1 MALIP
6 EADGAQL
13 PTKPETAEGRDF
25 RSGYSTFDIVIRLGL
40 IGLLIY
46 WALKVV
52 GPFVTVALWSAI
64 LVVALYPLFEWLTR
78 QLRSPKLAAVLLT
91 LLCLAIVIGPV
102 AWLGFA
108 IIGGAEFVV
117 RALDTLLIPA
127 PPESVKGWPLI
138 GAQIFRWWTL
148 AATDTQAILLEVV
161 PRLKPFA
168 SKLLEL
174 AGSGLLGLLEFI
186 ASIIIAGFLYVP
198 GPRLAKG
205 LRSTL
210 RRISGE
216 RADEMMHLA
225 GTTILNVSRGVV
237 GIALVQSLLA
247 GIGFVVAGIG
257 GAGFL
262 TFLALILGIVQI
274 GPSVLL
280 VPMII
285 WSWVSM
291 DTTHALLF
299 TAYMIP
305 VSLFDNVCKPVVMA
319 RGTRDAHARDPRGRH
334 WRHDCLRDQRPFSRP
349 DHSLRGLGPSG
360 ALGRGP
366 KSDSDRR
373 FPCGDADTNLVSGG
387 QAEFGGEPNTF
398 KQPEIRSLD
407 WLLAVDEPFRLRD
420 NSLGGWI
427 FRTLAP
433 FRDSG
438 MLPLG
443 SCLRW
448 PLQARSV
455 PQDRKKPTSPGSP
468 LGHSTIVAVSR

>member
-319 RGTRDAHARDPRGRH
+319 RGLETPMPVILVGVIGGTIAYGISG
-334 WRHDCLRDQRPFSRP
+334 LF
-349 DHSLRGLGPSG
+349 LGPIILSVAW
-360 ALGRGP
+360 ALLVHWVEDQDPAATAAFPAETPTPISSVEDKPSLAVSPIRSNSP
-366 KSDSDRR
+366 KS
-373 FPCGDADTNLVSGG
+373 A
-387 QAEFGGEPNTF
+387 
-398 KQPEIRSLD
+398 
-407 WLLAVDEPFRLRD
+407 
-420 NSLGGWI
+420 
-427 FRTLAP
+427 
-433 FRDSG
+433 
-438 MLPLG
+438 
-443 SCLRW
+443 
-448 PLQARSV
+448 
-455 PQDRKKPTSPGSP
+455 
-468 LGHSTIVAVSR
+468 H